1 MKKRGFS
8 VRPATEDDLDQVAAL
23 EKKTIVPPWSV
34 EHFRKEIHKKFAH
47 FWVVTDDLTDEKV
60 LAYLVFSFPAE
71 QAHIQTIAVDPEM
84 QRSGIG
90 IFLLRQLISFLM
102 RKSAESIILEVR
114 AGNAAAVQLYQKVG
128 FIIIRTLKKFYPDG
142 EDAFVMIYKTDRTNL
157 QQTEESAEDA
167 EPDRKKNFN

>member
-8 VRPATEDDLDQVAAL
+8 VRPATEEDLAQVAGI
-23 EKKTIVPPWSV
+23 EKKTIRPPWSTEQFQQEV
-34 EHFRKEIHKKFAH
+34 HKKFSH

-60 LAYLVFSFPAE
+60 LAYIVFSFPAE

-90 IFLLRQLISFLM
+90 IFLLRQVISFVM

-114 AGNAAAVQLYQKVG
+114 AGNAPALQLYQKLG

-157 QQTEESAEDA
+157 QQTEDSSPDA